1 MLAALI
7 NLGLGIANTVKSA
20 EQAREGEAMRRKAQ
34 NAIESYSRQEFTNTL
49 SGVAIPQQ
57 EYNLRTEQI
66 RKRTADMTEQ
76 AAMAGARGLSMLPE
90 IQSEEALQQED
101 ANAKFEQSLYQL
113 QLMKS
118 QEDARIQSM
127 REEREKQELA
137 GYGTMLNVGRQ
148 DYYNG
153 ANSMIKS
160 LGSVMEGVGGVV
172 GDVYSIKDTLNPNN
186 EQSKFGTIMRGFFNG
201 MPQNPTQQVTVQNP
215 QQNPQQTSLPKQNNW
230 LNLSPEEYALKYGNN
245 G

>member
-1 MLAALI
+1 MFGALI
-7 NLGLGIANTVKSA
+7 TLGLGVANSVMSA
-20 EQAREGEAMRRKAQ
+20 KQAREGEAMRKKAQ
-34 NAIESYSRQEFTNTL
+34 DAIDNYSRQELTNTL

-66 RKRTADMTEQ
+66 KKRTADIAEQ
-76 AAMAGARGLSMLPE
+76 AVMAGSRGLSILPE
-90 IQSEEALQQED
+90 IQSEEALQQEE

-160 LGSVMEGVGGVV
+160 LGAVMEGAGGVV

-186 EQSKFGTIMRGFFNG
+186 EQSKFGTIMRRAFNG
-201 MPQNPTQQVTVQNP
+201 MPQNPTQQTTKQN
-215 QQNPQQTSLPKQNNW
+215 QQQTSLPKQNN
-230 LNLSPEEYALKYGNN
+230 
-245 G
+245 

>member
-1 MLAALI
+1 MFGALLNLAV
-7 NLGLGIANTVKSA
+7 GVGSTVMSA
-20 EQAREGEAMRRKAQ
+20 KQAREGEEMRKKAQ
-34 NAIESYSRQEFTNTL
+34 DAIENYSRQELTNTL

-76 AAMAGARGLSMLPE
+76 ASMAGARGLSVLPE
-90 IQSEEALQQED
+90 IQAEEALQQED

-127 REEREKQELA
+127 YEEREKQELA
-137 GYGTMLNVGRQ
+137 GYGTMLNTGRQ

-153 ANSMIKS
+153 MNSMIK
-160 LGSVMEGVGGVV
+160 GFRPIMEGVGGVTS
-172 GDVYSIKDTLNPNN
+172 GIYSIKDSLNPNQ
-186 EQSKFGTIMRGFFNG
+186 EQSKFGKIMRGVLNG
-201 MPQNPTQQVTVQNP
+201 VPQNTG
-215 QQNPQQTSLPKQNNW
+215 QQNPQQGATSLPQELPPSQ
-230 LNLSPEEYALKYGNN
+230 LNLDEKRWNYAKG
-245 G
+245 GWQ

>member
-1 MLAALI
+1 MFGALI
-7 NLGLGIANTVKSA
+7 TLGLGVANSVMSA
-20 EQAREGEAMRRKAQ
+20 KQAREGEAMRKKAQ
-34 NAIESYSRQEFTNTL
+34 DAIDNYSRQELTNTL

-90 IQSEEALQQED
+90 IQSEEALQQEQVN
-101 ANAKFEQSLYQL
+101 ANFEQSLYQL

-127 REEREKQELA
+127 YEEREKQELA

-153 ANSMIKS
+153 MNSVLKGVS
-160 LGSVMEGVGGVV
+160 GLMEGAGGLI
-172 GDVYSIKDTLNPNN
+172 GGAYSLKDSLNPDN
-186 EQSKFGTIMRGFFNG
+186 EQSKFGKIMRGVFNG
-201 MPQNPTQQVTVQNP
+201 TPQNYGQQGQG
-215 QQNPQQTSLPKQNNW
+215 QQQGVTSLPQQLPPSQ
-230 LNLSPEEYALKYGNN
+230 LNLNEKKWNYSTGTWE
-245 G
+245 